1 MSKGCI
7 TEAIKIS
14 NQIAPEHL
22 ELCVED
28 PESMLDGIKHAGAI
42 FMGKNTC
49 EAIGDYCAG
58 PNLMVVDAI
67 TSRLSVCLQTFAIS
81 QGSSDFTERVCA
93 FIRHHN

>member
-1 MSKGCI
+1 MAIQS
-7 TEAIKIS
+7 IKIS

-22 ELCVED
+22 ELCVKD

-58 PNLMVVDAI
+58 PNHVLP
-67 TSRLSVCLQTFAIS
+67 TSGTFES
-81 QGSSDFTERVCA
+81 F
-93 FIRHHN
+93 